1 MYSIVVCRM
10 LSPLVPLARSKV
22 VLKLFSSAVAA
33 GFPSP
38 ADDYVEKGLSMD
50 DLLIKHPSS
59 TYLAR
64 ASGDSMVGCGIL
76 DGDILII
83 DRSLTPENGDI
94 VIAAIDGELT
104 CKFLDLKQ
112 NQLVSANSKYP
123 PIKLNEEVELL
134 IEGIVISSIRQH
146 RPCTPW

>member
-1 MYSIVVCRM
+1 M
-10 LSPLVPLARSKV
+10 LSPLVPLARSSV

-64 ASGDSMVGCGIL
+64 ASGDSMTGCGIL

-83 DRSLTPENGDI
+83 DRSLTAENGDI
-94 VIAAIDGELT
+94 VIAAIDGELA
-104 CKFLDLKQ
+104 CKFLDLKS
-112 NQLVSANSKYP
+112 NQLTSANSKYP
-123 PIKLNEEVELL
+123 PIKINEEAELL

>member
-1 MYSIVVCRM
+1 M
-10 LSPLVPLARSKV
+10 LKLLVPLAKSTV
-22 VLKLFSSAVAA
+22 VLKLFSSTVAA

-50 DLLIKHPSS
+50 ELLIKHPSS

-64 ASGDSMVGCGIL
+64 ASGDSMMECGIL

-83 DRSLTPENGDI
+83 DRSITPENGDI

-104 CKFLDLKQ
+104 CKFLDLKK
-112 NQLVSANSKYP
+112 NQLISANSKYL
-123 PIKLNEEVELL
+123 PIKLNDTAELL
-134 IEGIVISSIRQH
+134 IEGVVISSIRQH